1 MAYEW
6 DIERY
11 LEAQDRKRSTSV
23 TLLSILLIH
32 YFLFF

>member
-11 LEAQDRKRSTSV
+11 LKAQDRKRSTSI
-23 TLLSILLIH
+23 TLLSFLLIF
-32 YFLFF
+32 YFWIS